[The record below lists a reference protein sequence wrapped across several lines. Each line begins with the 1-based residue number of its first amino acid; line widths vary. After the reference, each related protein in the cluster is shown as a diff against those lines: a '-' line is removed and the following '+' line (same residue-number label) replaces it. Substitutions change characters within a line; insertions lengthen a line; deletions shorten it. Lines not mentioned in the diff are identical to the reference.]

1 MANSEPENATAYNNL
16 TVAQKNELKDCR
28 KKDSKALL
36 VIQQAVHESI
46 FPRIAAANKSK
57 DAWKILKDEYQGTD
71 KRINRSAEKVIEQ
84 AFQSK
89 LEVSPEKLKSQGS
102 SVEQQFAG
110 SGSLHDGPSHSSTS
124 MEELLDPPTSSMEMS
139 PSSQTSGASS
149 SPSSPNSTPTR
160 KNQHPLQ
167 KQAQW
172 KDGIKP

>member
-1 MANSEPENATAYNNL
+1 M
-16 TVAQKNELKDCR
+16 DCR

-102 SVEQQFAG
+102 GVEQQFAG
-110 SGSLHDGPSHSSTS
+110 LARKKARVCWNWNEDEQVQVPFMMEPTHSSTS

-139 PSSQTSGASS
+139 PSSQSSGASS
-149 SPSSPNSTPTR
+149 STSSRNSTPTR
-160 KNQHPLQ
+160 K